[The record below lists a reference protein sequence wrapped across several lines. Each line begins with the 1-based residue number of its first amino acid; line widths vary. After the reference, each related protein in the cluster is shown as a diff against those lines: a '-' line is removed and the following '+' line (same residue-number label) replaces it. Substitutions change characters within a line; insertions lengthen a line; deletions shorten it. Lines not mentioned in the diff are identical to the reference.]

1 VISLRRRLLVI
12 LLSLFATAWVVL
24 ALFSYRN
31 ARHEIEELF
40 DAELAQSARVLL
52 ALTQHELNE
61 PDELNDD
68 AELGTIS
75 VDGGTGHRYEKKI
88 AFQVWLGERLLLRS
102 PSAPAT
108 HLAPNPGFS
117 DRQIDGNPWRV
128 FSLPGDREDVRIE
141 VGERDD
147 VRMELVRDIVRD
159 LLWPFLLTLP
169 VLGLLIW
176 SGIGR
181 GLAPLKRTAAE
192 IGRRSP
198 HQLDPLPLGGTP
210 AELRPVV
217 DSLNKLLARLDDALE
232 SERRFTANAS
242 HELRTPLAG
251 LKAQA
256 QVAARAASEAER
268 AQALAQLVRGVDRA
282 TRLVEQMLTL
292 ARLDPGEAATH
303 YEVVDLAPLLGE
315 ILAEYGPAA
324 LDKGIEL
331 GLAENTE
338 GTVLADRAAL
348 EVMLRNLIDNAI
360 RYTPAPGNVEVGAHT
375 SGREVV
381 LWAADSGP
389 GIPES
394 ERARVF
400 DRFYRVAGTDAA
412 GCGLGLSI
420 VRRIALL
427 HGARIELGATSAA
440 GGLRVEVHFPASAG
454 KTARSVN

>member
-1 VISLRRRLLVI
+1 MISLRRRLLVI
-12 LLSLFATAWVVL
+12 LLSLFVLAWVVL
-24 ALFSYRN
+24 AAFSYRN

-52 ALTQHELNE
+52 ALTQHELDE
-61 PDELNDD
+61 PDERDAG
-68 AELGTIS
+68 AELGEIS
-75 VDGGTGHRYEKKI
+75 ADSVIGHKYEKKI
-88 AFQVWLGERLLLRS
+88 AFQVWLGGRLLLRS
-102 PSAPAT
+102 PSAPAFS
-108 HLAPNPGFS
+108 LAPGTGFS
-117 DRQIDGNPWRV
+117 DRTIDGNPWRV
-128 FSLPGDREDVRIE
+128 FALLGDREEIRIE

-147 VRMELVRDIVRD
+147 VRNELVRDIVRD

-169 VLGLLIW
+169 VLAVLIW
-176 SGIGR
+176 TGVGR

-198 HQLDPLPLGGTP
+198 HQLDPLPVGGAP

-217 DSLNKLLARLDDALE
+217 DSLNALLARLDDALE
-232 SERRFTANAS
+232 SERRFTASAS

-256 QVAARAASEAER
+256 QVALRAGNQSER

-292 ARLDPGEAATH
+292 ARLDPGEAATR
-303 YEVVDLAPLLGE
+303 YELVELAPLLGE
-315 ILAEYGPAA
+315 VLADYGAAA
-324 LDKGIEL
+324 LDKGVEL
-331 GLAENTE
+331 ALADGTE
-338 GTVLADRAAL
+338 GAVLADRYAL
-348 EVMLRNLIDNAI
+348 EVMLRNLIDNAV
-360 RYTPAPGNVEVGAHT
+360 RYTPGPGQVAVGAHT
-375 SGREVV
+375 RGREVV
-381 LWAADSGP
+381 LWVADSGP
-389 GIPES
+389 GIPAA

-427 HGARIELGATSAA
+427 HGAEIELGETSAA

-454 KTARSVN
+454 KDARPVN

>member
-1 VISLRRRLLVI
+1 MTSLRRRLLVI
-12 LLSLFATAWVVL
+12 LLALFAAAWVVL
-24 ALFSYRN
+24 AAFSYRN

-52 ALTQHELNE
+52 ALTQHELEE
-61 PDELNDD
+61 PGEMDPGS
-68 AELGTIS
+68 ELGVIPADTL
-75 VDGGTGHRYEKKI
+75 VGHRYEKKI

-102 PSAPAT
+102 PSAPDT
-108 HLAPNPGFS
+108 PLAQSLGFS
-117 DRQIDGNPWRV
+117 DRTIGGNPWRV
-128 FSLPGDREDVRIE
+128 FALRGDRADVRVE

-147 VRMELVRDIVRD
+147 VRNELVRDIVRD

-169 VLGLLIW
+169 VLALLIW
-176 SGIGR
+176 TGVGR

-198 HQLDPLPLGGTP
+198 QQLEPLPVGGAP
-210 AELRPVV
+210 SELRPVV

-256 QVAARAASEAER
+256 QVAARTHDETER

-292 ARLDPGEAATH
+292 ARLDPGEAATR
-303 YEVVDLAPLLGE
+303 YELVELAPLLAE
-315 ILAEYGPAA
+315 ILAEYGAAA
-324 LDKGIEL
+324 LERGIEL
-331 GLAENTE
+331 ALAEGSE
-338 GTVLADRAAL
+338 GAVLADRAAL
-348 EVMLRNLIDNAI
+348 GVLLRNLVDNAI
-360 RYTPAPGNVEVGAHT
+360 RYTPGPGQVEAGARTH
-375 SGREVV
+375 GREVV
-381 LWAADSGP
+381 LWVEDSGP
-389 GIPES
+389 GIPPD

-400 DRFYRVAGTDAA
+400 DRFYRLTGTEAA

-427 HGARIELGATSAA
+427 HGAEIALGEASAG
-440 GGLRVEVHFPASAG
+440 GGLRVEVRFPAA
-454 KTARSVN
+454 AAAVRSLS

>member
-1 VISLRRRLLVI
+1 MISLRRRLLLI
-12 LLSLFATAWVVL
+12 LLVLFVAAWVVL
-24 ALFSYRN
+24 AAFSYRN

-52 ALTQHELNE
+52 ALTQHELDE
-61 PDELNDD
+61 PGEMD
-68 AELGTIS
+68 AGTEFGAIPADS
-75 VDGGTGHRYEKKI
+75 VIGHRYEKKI

-102 PSAPAT
+102 PSAPDT
-108 HLAPNPGFS
+108 PLAQGLGFS
-117 DRQIDGNPWRV
+117 DRTIGDNPWRV
-128 FSLPGDREDVRIE
+128 FALRGDRAEIRVE

-147 VRMELVRDIVRD
+147 VRNELVRDIVRD

-169 VLGLLIW
+169 VLALLIW
-176 SGIGR
+176 TGVGR

-198 HQLDPLPLGGTP
+198 HQLDPLPLGGAP

-256 QVAARAASEAER
+256 QLAARTTSGVER
-268 AQALAQLVRGVDRA
+268 KQALAQLVRGVDRA

-292 ARLDPGEAATH
+292 ARLDPGEAATR
-303 YEVVDLAPLLGE
+303 YELVELAPLLGE
-315 ILAEYGPAA
+315 VLAEYGASA
-324 LDKGIEL
+324 LDKRIEL
-331 GLAENTE
+331 GLAEGAE
-338 GTVLADRAAL
+338 GAVLADRAAL

-360 RYTPAPGNVEVGAHT
+360 RYTPGPGHVEVGAHRR
-375 SGREVV
+375 GPEVV
-381 LWAADSGP
+381 LWVADSGP
-389 GIPES
+389 GIPAA

-400 DRFYRVAGTDAA
+400 DRFYRVPGSDAA

-427 HGARIELGATSAA
+427 HGAEIEFGETSAA
-440 GGLRVEVHFPASAG
+440 GGLRVQVHFPVSAAGAAASI
-454 KTARSVN
+454 N